1 MNARH
6 NLRIHI
12 SNNFLR
18 FDFFKNIEFVEETQ
32 HGGIS
37 HARRRYRF
45 GGCQQGIQSTKLFWV
60 GKEEQSWA
68 HGSWAQW
75 VIEESLMR
83 CLLFEIDI
91 ICQMNLNDHISY

>member
-18 FDFFKNIEFVEETQ
+18 FVFFKNIEFVEETQ

-45 GGCQQGIQSTKLFWV
+45 GGCQQGIQSTKLLWI

-68 HGSWAQW
+68 PW

-91 ICQMNLNDHISY
+91 NLPNEFE